1 MEKALRIIL
10 PLVILGLAY
19 LVYDSIDRPIR
30 EQKKINHIEGKIIN
44 RIRQIK
50 TAQFAYHDLKNSF
63 APNFD
68 TLINAMNNEKW
79 PIIKVVGDPE
89 DTLSVVTYDTTYI
102 SLYEYA
108 FPNKD
113 ANLDSL
119 PFVPLNPNGAKFLMQ
134 ADIITINNTQVPVF
148 MVKDPEPYNEKRA
161 LTLGDMNQP
170 VYSGNWE

>member
-10 PLVILGLAY
+10 PLVILGLTY

-30 EQKKINHIEGKIIN
+30 EQKKIDHIEGKIIN

-50 TAQFAYHDLKNSF
+50 TAQFAYRDLKNSF

-68 TLINAMNNEKW
+68 VLISAMNNEKW

-89 DTLSVVTYDTTYI
+89 DTLSVVSYDTTYI

-108 FPNKD
+108 FPTKD
-113 ANLDSL
+113 VNLDSL

-134 ADIITINNTQVPVF
+134 ADIITVNNTKVPVF
-148 MVKDPEPYNEKRA
+148 MVKDPEPYNKKRA
-161 LTLGDMNQP
+161 LTLGDLNQP